1 MSWLSEYKK
10 SLKMPEVEEFFDLF
24 FYRPFAFL
32 LVKIVY
38 HTNVTPNQLTLIAI
52 FVGLVSATFYSF
64 GPQYFTIAA
73 ICFAMY
79 NIIDCSDGMLARLKK
94 NGSNAGRI
102 LDGLAD
108 YISTA
113 AVLIGIAIGIS
124 RNTNDK
130 AYWWL
135 MLAAAGF
142 SNVIQSALVDYYR
155 NRFLDYVLQRK
166 STFEEGLQAFRD
178 EYNEIK
184 NQKGKW
190 LDRMIIR
197 SYFIYSDIQNSLAA
211 KKRKEKLFKATPQ
224 DYYRKNK
231 TAVRMW
237 VSIGPTSQVTALMVC
252 SVLNRF
258 DIFFWL
264 MIGLFNLIAVIM
276 WIVQLSIDKTFK
288 KIQTDEGSNPGSG
301 NLIQAEA
308 AN

>member
-1 MSWLSEYKK
+1 MSWFSEYKK

-32 LVKIVY
+32 LVKLVY
-38 HTNVTPNQLTLIAI
+38 NTSITPNQLTLIAI
-52 FVGLVSATFYSF
+52 FVGLVSAVVYSF
-64 GPQYFTIAA
+64 GPVYFTAAA

-113 AVLIGIAIGIS
+113 AVLIGLAIGAS
-124 RNTNDK
+124 RNSNNT

-184 NQKGKW
+184 DQKGKW
-190 LDRMIIR
+190 LDKVIIR

-211 KKRKEKLFKATPQ
+211 KKRKEKLFKATPEE
-224 DYYRKNK
+224 YYQKNK
-231 TAVRMW
+231 AAVRIW

-252 SVLNRF
+252 SVFNRL

-264 MIGLFNLIAVIM
+264 MIGLYNFVAAAM
-276 WIVQLSIDKTFK
+276 WLVQLSIDNTFK
-288 KIQTDEGSNPGSG
+288 KNQANESSNPGSG
-301 NLIQAEA
+301 NRITAETV
-308 AN
+308 N